1 MKFEYDQKIDPA
13 APFLPARLGNLESPP
28 RYGDFR
34 AKVDTGADMTVIPEA
49 AVKALNLTV
58 TDRLEVA
65 GFDNRPTIVD
75 VYALQIE
82 LPNGK
87 RGKLKA
93 FAFDEEYVLLGRDAI
108 NHLRLLFDGPAL
120 TLEILE

>member
-13 APFLPARLGNLESPP
+13 APFLPVRLGNLESIP

-34 AKVDTGADMTVIPEA
+34 AKVDTGADMTAIPEA
-49 AVKALNLTV
+49 AVKALNLSV
-58 TDRLEVA
+58 TDRLEVS
-65 GFDNRPTIVD
+65 GFDNRPITVE
-75 VYALQIE
+75 VYALRIE
-82 LPNGK
+82 LPNGQ

-93 FAFDEEYVLLGRDAI
+93 FVFDEDYVLLGRDTI

-120 TLEILE
+120 TLEILD